1 MKHKMTKEEAIEI
14 LKNTAWLG
22 TNEDRVK
29 TEEAVAMAIQALEH
43 ASTIEAVSV
52 GTLEQFKWERD
63 VALKQLEEIGKG
75 LGSKMD
81 DVVTIVRCEDCR
93 HYKHSAVADRKMCFR
108 KDVDG
113 VQVCYDFQPNDFCKY
128 GKRRTEVEE

>member
-1 MKHKMTKEEAIEI
+1 MHTSDIDNAP
-14 LKNTAWLG
+14 
-22 TNEDRVK
+22 
-29 TEEAVAMAIQALEH
+29 
-43 ASTIEAVSV
+43 TIDAVSI

-63 VALKQLEEIGKG
+63 VAIKQLNEIGKG

-81 DVVTIVRCEDCR
+81 DVTTVVRCKDCE

-113 VQVCYDFQPNDFCKY
+113 VQVCYDFQPDDFCSW
-128 GKRRTEVEE
+128 GEQEDETD

>member
-63 VALKQLEEIGKG
+63 VALKQLEEM
-75 LGSKMD
+75 LL
-81 DVVTIVRCEDCR
+81 
-93 HYKHSAVADRKMCFR
+93 
-108 KDVDG
+108 
-113 VQVCYDFQPNDFCKY
+113 
-128 GKRRTEVEE
+128 